1 MQHEALT
8 GTVIGCAMRVHGTLG
23 AGFLESVYQKALT
36 VELGLRALAVER
48 ERRVRV
54 RYRDQDI
61 GDFVVDLLVEGRL
74 LIETKAARSLAPRD
88 VAQVVNYLAAT
99 GIEVGLLLNFGSER
113 LQFRRVTRRSG
124 AGVGR

>member
-124 AGVGR
+124 PGVGR

>member
-1 MQHEALT
+1 MQHETLT

-23 AGFLESVYQKALT
+23 AGFLESVYQKALA

-54 RYRDQDI
+54 QYRDQDI
-61 GDFVVDLLVEGRL
+61 GDFVVDLLVDGRL
-74 LIETKAARSLAPRD
+74 LVETKAARSLAPRD

-124 AGVGR
+124 PGAGR